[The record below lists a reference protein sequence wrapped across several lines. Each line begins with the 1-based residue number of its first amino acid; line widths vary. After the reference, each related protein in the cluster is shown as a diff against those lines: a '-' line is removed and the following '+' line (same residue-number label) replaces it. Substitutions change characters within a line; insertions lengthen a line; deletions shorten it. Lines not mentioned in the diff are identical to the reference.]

1 MRWASLATV
10 QICVG
15 GRASP
20 VPVGALAYKVV
31 SSLSI
36 EMASGTIPLKRLS
49 FRPLHSAP
57 VYVPMLRGRNGK
69 SAERIV

>member
-1 MRWASLATV
+1 MGEPSHSSDLR
-10 QICVG
+10 
-15 GRASP
+15 GRVSP
-20 VPVGALAYKVV
+20 VPVGPLAYKVV

-57 VYVPMLRGRNGK
+57 IYVPMLRGRMGK
-69 SAERIV
+69 AQSG